1 MLNKPLLDIRRAEL
15 QLIADSRQSAASA
28 SLAIRILRP
37 CLKWAE
43 KRGLVGEGVASLE
56 QPGRASPHYSAR
68 AGECGLTTDLAY
80 DLVIHAN
87 HRHFREA
94 TPAMINPMLPLP
106 GLSPVGGKTIVAKFD
121 AGLLSSDGGVLML
134 REVEQRLRVADRMAA
149 CIEDPRAPDQIT
161 HSLADIIRFRLLM
174 IAAGYEDGNDASS
187 LRDDPMFKIA
197 LDLTPSDR
205 ELCSQ
210 STISRLENLPDARA
224 LLRMGGAMVDLYCE
238 SFHQVPKRI
247 TLDIDDTFDAVHG
260 GQQLRLFNAHYD
272 EYGFQP
278 IIVFDGEGR
287 FVTAVLRPAK
297 RPGGKEIRAFLRR
310 LLRAI
315 RANWPKTEILLRA
328 DSHYC
333 CPEVLDWCR
342 ANRIDYIL
350 GVAPTSTL
358 QRHIESLEASTKA
371 RFVAAPKEGK
381 ARRFKE
387 FYDGAA
393 SWSRVE
399 RVIARVEVGAEG
411 PDTRFIVTNLKQC
424 NARVLYEDIY
434 CRRGQAENHI
444 KCWKTHLAADR
455 TSCTKATANQLRLF
469 LHAGSYWLM
478 WGLRVSMPK
487 RSMWR
492 VAQFDTLRL
501 RLIKIA
507 ARVVEM
513 KTMLRVH
520 LPTSCPGQNI
530 LRFALGRIPQLV
542 T

>member
-1 MLNKPLLDIRRAEL
+1 
-15 QLIADSRQSAASA
+15 
-28 SLAIRILRP
+28 
-37 CLKWAE
+37 
-43 KRGLVGEGVASLE
+43 
-56 QPGRASPHYSAR
+56 
-68 AGECGLTTDLAY
+68 
-80 DLVIHAN
+80 
-87 HRHFREA
+87 
-94 TPAMINPMLPLP
+94 MINPMLPLP

-342 ANRIDYIL
+342 ANRLHPRRRADLDIATPHRKSRGQHEGALCGRTKGGQGAPLQGVLRRRRELEPRRARHRPRRGWRGRTRHAVHRHESQAVQRPRALRGYLLSAWPGRKSHQIL
-350 GVAPTSTL
+350 EDAFGGGPHLMHQGHRQSVTVVP
-358 QRHIESLEASTKA
+358 
-371 RFVAAPKEGK
+371 
-381 ARRFKE
+381 ARRLLLA
-387 FYDGAA
+387 DVG
-393 SWSRVE
+393 S
-399 RVIARVEVGAEG
+399 ARVDARNVRCGAS
-411 PDTRFIVTNLKQC
+411 PSSTRC
-424 NARVLYEDIY
+424 A
-434 CRRGQAENHI
+434 CA
-444 KCWKTHLAADR
+444 
-455 TSCTKATANQLRLF
+455 S
-469 LHAGSYWLM
+469 S
-478 WGLRVSMPK
+478 
-487 RSMWR
+487 RSPR
-492 VAQFDTLRL
+492 ASSR
-501 RLIKIA
+501 
-507 ARVVEM
+507 
-513 KTMLRVH
+513 
-520 LPTSCPGQNI
+520 
-530 LRFALGRIPQLV
+530 
-542 T
+542 